1 MATNAPPH
9 SLSVLE
15 PVHLMQSDST
25 FTASTASTPFIPS
38 RRLDYEALWFH
49 LNHLIQTQQP
59 TTSEL
64 TSSSQAQLPDC
75 VLNSLGDIV
84 LVLNQALRTF
94 YPLQDAHKHAILTY
108 VHQLF
113 AWIDSCSNVSNT
125 LEPYSALLAS
135 RPSQAPNASVTTPSP
150 TRRQALKLANSAQ
163 RVDPSLWTELCE
175 HVQDARRYYTR
186 VQQARDSKLA
196 AVHLSTLQTHIDGFL
211 SILKMIRI
219 KLRHVFPNLST
230 ASLESQDASAHIM
243 QALDKLA
250 SGGTCSPDEAVSYLI
265 LCLPA
270 SNSSPDRSEDNPE
283 LERHF
288 AQQLQRTY
296 RGDAPA
302 RFLRFVNNVHRHF
315 TKSVEGV
322 PVFDSYL
329 KATSIVQSSGTGKTR
344 LVLELAKRA
353 PLLYVCV
360 RRKAP
365 HQRSSVKSG
374 FPLAE
379 QNLFEFFRDATSD
392 TTASCDL
399 QVAAFIGA
407 WFETLSSKLNEYTTA
422 QDKYLFL
429 VQLNDFGG
437 PGYSQRQPFFNA
449 VLVAARLKLV
459 QTTTTSSSTG
469 QTCVFSACLDT
480 AVSDLS
486 HQLGPV
492 RDWLW
497 DHHKVE
503 YQSLGI
509 ERPPVFVAFDECV
522 DLIVPKSGRSADDH
536 QLNSLRRAWH
546 HMLQLEKKQDNV
558 TFWLLLLSTNTG
570 AAQLIEPQDLQASA
584 RAPEKQPLPVFIGLG
599 FDVLRSDRPRLD
611 SPNDVSNVRHLRSYG
626 RPLWG
631 SLPLETFWEVAEFKL
646 LGAKE
651 FNANDAVLC
660 YNLLASRLALR
671 LVPTHHGDSALFGKQ
686 KSLITR
692 SIDRHMRILHQVIQH
707 TSLAIVTPSEP
718 VLAVGAANIMLAAP
732 SRDGE
737 SDPMP
742 AYAKIIDT
750 FTTQCLPTLGTD
762 LLRGTHGE
770 FMARFALMAAWDAV
784 KLPLLQSEK
793 SGPASVVARPVLLQS
808 FLKQLATLD
817 QQGSSVINDA
827 IHAVCQQV
835 RNRLF
840 RSSQPNISAYNRNTD
855 GNSNSDEDVGA
866 WLNFTHFDTL
876 PHGIRC
882 ISPDYLW
889 YCWKRGVAIQMAHGQ
904 PGVDGIIPIFVGR
917 LSQKFRA
924 PDQSHLQADEVDAID
939 ERQVAR
945 QMTYIAWEAKYRDQA
960 MSRAEASDQA
970 RSGPTLLLAACD
982 ADLHAQMDA
991 ADSSTPLRQPLTR
1004 ASLVTVIADLGTEQ
1018 AFSDGRNLQPR
1029 ADLVTQRDGS
1039 HTFLRLWIRGIKDPQ
1054 VYPCFDVLGI
1064 RAKLTALFKTVTDTP
1079 SYEEDNKIPSIMWN
1093 SEAHPESQSHVSDGP
1108 PPSSLPWSSW
1118 SGPPADGESDYD
1130 GEPMDL

>member
-1 MATNAPPH
+1 MESQHPSRPIKGTDFESLWQHLTHLINKTDPSASLIQPGCKDVVDQDLAHQISLLQPEEVDAETNECEREALASQINAFLLGVKRVH
-9 SLSVLE
+9 RRL
-15 PVHLMQSDST
+15 VHL
-25 FTASTASTPFIPS
+25 
-38 RRLDYEALWFH
+38 
-49 LNHLIQTQQP
+49 
-59 TTSEL
+59 
-64 TSSSQAQLPDC
+64 
-75 VLNSLGDIV
+75 
-84 LVLNQALRTF
+84 
-94 YPLQDAHKHAILTY
+94 
-108 VHQLF
+108 
-113 AWIDSCSNVSNT
+113 
-125 LEPYSALLAS
+125 
-135 RPSQAPNASVTTPSP
+135 
-150 TRRQALKLANSAQ
+150 
-163 RVDPSLWTELCE
+163 
-175 HVQDARRYYTR
+175 
-186 VQQARDSKLA
+186 
-196 AVHLSTLQTHIDGFL
+196 
-211 SILKMIRI
+211 
-219 KLRHVFPNLST
+219 FPNLST
-230 ASLESQDASAHIM
+230 VSFIPEDCGHAVVDALARLEQSNDVTQDEALAHI
-243 QALDKLA
+243 LLR
-250 SGGTCSPDEAVSYLI
+250 
-265 LCLPA
+265 LPA
-270 SNSSPDRSEDNPE
+270 SNSSPDRSKDNPE

-302 RFLRFVNNVHRHF
+302 RFLRFVDNVHRHF
-315 TKSVEGV
+315 TKSVKGV
-322 PVFDSYL
+322 PFFDSYL
-329 KATSIVQSSGTGKTR
+329 KGTSIVQSSGTGKTR
-344 LVLELAKRA
+344 LVFKLAKRA

-365 HQRSSVKSG
+365 HQRSSVKNG

-379 QNLFEFFRDATSD
+379 QNLFEFFRNATSA
-392 TTASCDL
+392 TRASCDL

-437 PGYSQRQPFFNA
+437 PGYSQRNPFSTQCLSLPASNYSARFETGYGISTKSNLNLLVSNA
-449 VLVAARLKLV
+449 
-459 QTTTTSSSTG
+459 
-469 QTCVFSACLDT
+469 
-480 AVSDLS
+480 
-486 HQLGPV
+486 
-492 RDWLW
+492 
-497 DHHKVE
+497 
-503 YQSLGI
+503 
-509 ERPPVFVAFDECV
+509 PPVFVAFDECV

-671 LVPTHHGDSALFGKQ
+671 LVPTHHGDSALFGEQ

-732 SRDGE
+732 SRDGK

-750 FTTQCLPTLGTD
+750 FTT
-762 LLRGTHGE
+762 
-770 FMARFALMAAWDAV
+770 
-784 KLPLLQSEK
+784 
-793 SGPASVVARPVLLQS
+793 
-808 FLKQLATLD
+808 
-817 QQGSSVINDA
+817 
-827 IHAVCQQV
+827 HAC
-835 RNRLF
+835 
-840 RSSQPNISAYNRNTD
+840 NRNTD

-876 PHGIRC
+876 PHGISC

-1018 AFSDGRNLQPR
+1018 AFSDGRNLPPR
-1029 ADLVTQRDGS
+1029 ADLVTHRDGS
-1039 HTFLRLWIRGIKDPQ
+1039 HTFLHLWIRGIKDPQ

-1064 RAKLTALFKTVTDTP
+1064 RAKLMALFKTVTDTP

-1108 PPSSLPWSSW
+1108 PPSRCPGHL
-1118 SGPPADGESDYD
+1118 GPDLQPTAKAITMGSQWISDRNLKASIVSAPFN
-1130 GEPMDL
+1130 GCRHGG